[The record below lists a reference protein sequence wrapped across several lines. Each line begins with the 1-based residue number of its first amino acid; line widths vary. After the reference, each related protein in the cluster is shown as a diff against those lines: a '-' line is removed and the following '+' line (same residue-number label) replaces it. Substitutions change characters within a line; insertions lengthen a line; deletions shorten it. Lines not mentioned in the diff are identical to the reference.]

1 MPIYD
6 AFHRAIT
13 YLRVSIT
20 DRCNLRCRY
29 CVPKEGIKKLPHEEI
44 LRYEEILRIVKIA
57 AQMGFKKVRI
67 TGGEPLVRKD
77 VVYLIEKIGKIE
89 EIEKVCLTTNGVL
102 LPEMAV
108 DLYKAGLRHI
118 NISLDTLN
126 PEKYA
131 YITRVSVFERV
142 WRGIKKAIEIGF
154 NPVKINVV
162 LMKGFNDDEIVDLA
176 KLSLTMPLAVRF
188 IEFMPLNHTQIV
200 YENAFL
206 SAEEAMQK
214 LKKLGDLEEIPSSP
228 LDGPAKRYKI
238 KGSLG
243 EIGFITALS
252 NHFCSRCNRLRL
264 TPDGQL
270 RPCLFSGLEWDLKT
284 PLRQGADDVKIRAI
298 MEDAIAHK
306 PKNHGHVKF
315 ATHRPMSRIGG

>member
-1 MPIYD
+1 MLID
-6 AFHRAIT
+6 GHNRVVN
-13 YLRVSIT
+13 YLRISVT
-20 DRCNLRCRY
+20 ERCNFRCQY
-29 CVPKEGIKKLPHEEI
+29 CMPEKPFSWVPKENLLSFEELFEFIKVCIDEG
-44 LRYEEILRIVKIA
+44 VNKI
-57 AQMGFKKVRI
+57 RI
-67 TGGEPLVRKD
+67 TGGEPLVRKN

-89 EIEKVCLTTNGVL
+89 GIEKVCLTTNGVL
-102 LPEMAV
+102 LPEMAE

-126 PEKYA
+126 PKKYA
-131 YITRVSVFERV
+131 YITRVNVFGRV
-142 WRGIKKAIEIGF
+142 LRGIKKAIEIGF

-176 KLSLTMPLAVRF
+176 KLSFAYPVAVRF

-200 YENAFL
+200 YEHAFL

-252 NHFCSRCNRLRL
+252 DHFCHKCNRLRL

-270 RPCLFSGLEWDLKT
+270 RPCLFSDLEWDLKT
-284 PLRQGADDVKIRAI
+284 PLRQGADDAKIRAI
-298 MEDAIAHK
+298 IEDAIAHK
-306 PKNHGHVKF
+306 PKAHGYLKF
-315 ATHRPMSRIGG
+315 AAHRPMSRIGG